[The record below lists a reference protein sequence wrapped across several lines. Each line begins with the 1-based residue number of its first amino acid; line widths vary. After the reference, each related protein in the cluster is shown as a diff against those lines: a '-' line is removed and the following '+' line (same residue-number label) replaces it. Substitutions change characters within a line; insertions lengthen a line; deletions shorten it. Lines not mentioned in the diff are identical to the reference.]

1 MAIQNKD
8 GLWVSYACED
18 LIEELKSDLQE
29 FGDGNEKVYV
39 IVENRDGVKIYKDYN
54 FIEDPE
60 DESDT
65 QGHGFGELLGSESVE
80 TITMA
85 ELLDKYKQ
93 QNKITNSARFK
104 KGDSTHRG
112 IVYFHEAE

>member
-8 GLWVSYACED
+8 GLLVSYACED
-18 LIEELKSDLQE
+18 LIEELERDLQE

-54 FIEDPE
+54 FMEDPE

-65 QGHGFGELLGSESVE
+65 PGRGFGELLENESVE
-80 TITMA
+80 IIKMS
-85 ELLDKYKQ
+85 ELLDKYRQ
-93 QNKITNSARFK
+93 QNSI
-104 KGDSTHRG
+104 
-112 IVYFHEAE
+112 I

>member
-1 MAIQNKD
+1 MAITNND
-8 GLWVSYACED
+8 GIQIAYVCKD
-18 LIEELKSDLQE
+18 LIKELKKDLHE
-29 FGDGNEKVYV
+29 FGNEDVYV
-39 IVENRDGVKIYKDYN
+39 ITEYRDGVKLYKDYN
-54 FIEDPE
+54 FMEDD

-65 QGHGFGELLGSESVE
+65 IGHGFGELLENESVE